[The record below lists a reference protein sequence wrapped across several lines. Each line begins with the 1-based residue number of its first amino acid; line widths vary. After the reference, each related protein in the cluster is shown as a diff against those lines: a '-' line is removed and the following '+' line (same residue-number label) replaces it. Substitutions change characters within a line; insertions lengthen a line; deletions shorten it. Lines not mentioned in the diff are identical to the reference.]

1 MLKRI
6 RSYFEQHLVLTGDE
20 SHREHSLHLAV
31 GALLLEMAG
40 MDGKTS
46 SQECE
51 AVVKSLGQCF
61 TLADDEVAE
70 LMELAKAEHANSTDY
85 FQFTSL
91 INNHYTAAQKERLVE
106 MLWHVAY
113 SDRLLDMYEEHMVR
127 RISELLYVPHK
138 TFIAMKH
145 KAAREAGLSTE

>member
-1 MLKRI
+1 MLSRI
-6 RSYFEQHLVLTGDE
+6 KSYFEQHIALSGDE
-20 SHREHSLHLAV
+20 NHREHALQLAV

-46 SQECE
+46 SQEYQ
-51 AVVKSLGQCF
+51 AVVNSLGQCF
-61 TLADDEVAE
+61 TLADLEVKE
-70 LMELAKAEHANSTDY
+70 LMELAEAEHANSTDY

-91 INNHYTAAQKERLVE
+91 INNNYSAAQKERLVE

-113 SDRLLDMYEEHMVR
+113 SDRKLHMYEEHLVR
-127 RISELLYVPHK
+127 KISDLLYVPHK

-145 KAAREAGLSTE
+145 KAARETGFTSE